1 MKYIPITPGG
11 TVLSWLAQDTEEAAW
26 KALMQD
32 AAHMPYRNQAG
43 FEKRGYTVEKFVE
56 VQKDDAVSGR

>member
-1 MKYIPITPGG
+1 MKYIPVTPGG

-56 VQKDDAVSGR
+56 VPDDGPRS